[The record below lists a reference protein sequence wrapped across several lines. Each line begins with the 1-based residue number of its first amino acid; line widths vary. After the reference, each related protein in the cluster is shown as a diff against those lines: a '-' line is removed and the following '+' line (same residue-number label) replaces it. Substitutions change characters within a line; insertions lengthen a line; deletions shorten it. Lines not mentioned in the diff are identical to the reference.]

1 MPGPGKHLLSETEG
15 GVDGK
20 QKGVLKKLCQSK
32 TFQNNIPIHLNW
44 NVPGCDDQA
53 MYEYR
58 HLPLCTG
65 VTALLCPDRYDC
77 RVEDKDLKK
86 CVQEWMEPAGYVA
99 SLTNLTTYNL
109 CNLHIH

>member
-1 MPGPGKHLLSETEG
+1 MTVNRGCSEEALSIKNISDQYTNPTELECPKGTPCYPPPHCGCLDEVMTRRCMNTGIFLCAPGG
-15 GVDGK
+15 
-20 QKGVLKKLCQSK
+20 
-32 TFQNNIPIHLNW
+32 
-44 NVPGCDDQA
+44 
-53 MYEYR
+53 
-58 HLPLCTG
+58 
-65 VTALLCPDRYDC
+65 TALLCPDRYDC